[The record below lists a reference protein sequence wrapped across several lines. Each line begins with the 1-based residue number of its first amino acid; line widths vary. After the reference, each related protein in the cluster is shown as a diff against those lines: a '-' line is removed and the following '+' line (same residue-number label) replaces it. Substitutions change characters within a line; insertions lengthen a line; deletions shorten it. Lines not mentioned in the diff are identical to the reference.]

1 VNLKAFMAAGA
12 VALAVLTA
20 PAHAARIDIT
30 ELPGAGAG
38 SLLGSAQVTTPGG
51 AVINSISGMLDP
63 EGDIDLYAINVSGN
77 FFATTSGSLAADLGL
92 WLFDRNGRG
101 VQWASGN
108 TFDDG
113 TTPQALLSL
122 TNVTSG
128 LYFLAVGR
136 SLNTPFDASGSAI
149 FDFSLEGPLSLNP
162 LASWTFDEGGGN
174 FDRESAYRIIFEA
187 GAFGV
192 PEPATGALLGLGLLA
207 AALARR
213 RRAR

>member
-1 VNLKAFMAAGA
+1 MNLKAFLATGA

-20 PAHAARIDIT
+20 PAHAASIDIN

-38 SLLGSAQVTTPGG
+38 SLIGSAQVTSPGG
-51 AVINSISGMLDP
+51 AQIGSISGTLDP
-63 EGDIDLYAINVSGN
+63 LGDIDLYAINVSGN

-108 TFDDG
+108 TFDNG

-136 SLNTPFDASGSAI
+136 SLNTPFDADGNAI
-149 FDFSLEGPLSLNP
+149 FEFGLDGPLSLNP
-162 LASWTFDEGGGN
+162 LSSWTFDEGGDN
-174 FDRESAYRIIFEA
+174 FDRESAYRIIFES

-192 PEPATGALLGLGLLA
+192 PEPATGALLGLGLLG